1 MTRTKKKSVIPK
13 IIPEIAPE
21 DTLKNIQ
28 GARHENDV
36 DLVHD
41 NAHQMPHSVSLFTKP
56 NLKITTKRK
65 R

>member
-1 MTRTKKKSVIPK
+1 MKSTKKKSEIV
-13 IIPEIAPE
+13 EAQIAPE

-36 DLVHD
+36 DLLHD
-41 NAHQMPHSVSLFTKP
+41 NIHQAPQSASLFTKP
-56 NLKITTKRK
+56 NLKITTTRK